1 MIGIILLTSII
12 TALAVGVLLIC
23 DFEEPAHPSN
33 EKCIEVSYSSRVC
46 ERGTK
51 CCDVEHNN

>member
-23 DFEEPAHPSN
+23 DFEEPSN
-33 EKCIEVSYSSRVC
+33 EECIEVSYSSRVC

-51 CCDVEHNN
+51 CCDVEHDRPQ